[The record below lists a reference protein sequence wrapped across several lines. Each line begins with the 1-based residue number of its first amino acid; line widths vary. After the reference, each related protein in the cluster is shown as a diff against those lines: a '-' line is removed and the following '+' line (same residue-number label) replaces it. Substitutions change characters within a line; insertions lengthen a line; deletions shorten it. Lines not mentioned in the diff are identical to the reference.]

1 MGADSTIDT
10 DPETGAEINPT
21 VSLRIQVGDDNVYRD
36 TVRKDSTDISATAS
50 GKGTVTIKVFVDE
63 IKKKEV
69 QFDLSV
75 ENPVLVI
82 D

>member
-1 MGADSTIDT
+1 M
-10 DPETGAEINPT
+10 N
-21 VSLRIQVGDDNVYRD
+21 LRIQVGEDNVYRD
-36 TVRKDSTDISATAS
+36 TVRKDSTDITATAS
-50 GKGTVTIKVFVDE
+50 GKGTVTVKIFVDE

-75 ENPVLVI
+75 ENPTLVI